1 MLELKVSYTSTL
13 GEAYANLK
21 HECRA
26 WHMLERVER
35 ELGLSKAP
43 VIDLRCQ

>member
-1 MLELKVSYTSTL
+1 MLELKASYTSTL

-21 HECRA
+21 HERRA

-35 ELGLSKAP
+35 ELGLSKAA